1 MREMG
6 DYARYLMTNW
16 SYSKTRNNH
25 GSTGTWLTYRTKK
38 KRGISSLF
46 FSLLCIVAVADC
58 LAQEILD

>member
-1 MREMG
+1 MG
-6 DYARYLMTNW
+6 DYARYLLGIR

-46 FSLLCIVAVADC
+46 FSLLGVVIANG
-58 LAQEILD
+58 LTQ

>member
-1 MREMG
+1 MG
-6 DYARYLMTNW
+6 DYARYLLGIR

-46 FSLLCIVAVADC
+46 FSLLGDVIANG
-58 LAQEILD
+58 LTQ